1 MKKLL
6 ILLLALT
13 AIAWAEIEIEVA
25 VRIEN
30 LPEKILDLDGF
41 SSQNEYCAELEK
53 NACFASEEILCPM
66 LLDVNILYGWPY
78 YGNIIEFYILTGA
91 SHALSEAVQNEFNYY
106 RKCGIM
112 VADDST
118 YNSIFL
124 KIDSV
129 LIPAINDCLQKKNC
143 STKPLIFDFTLGE
156 MQSDWRIPGPDYE
169 LIEMATDSVNA
180 RNAAISQLALSVS
193 RHESVR
199 VQNHQLTVSPKLIGR
214 QFMLFDVNG
223 HELRR
228 GTLQNNMQLPAY
240 PTVIKIQGFGT
251 NLLK

>member
-13 AIAWAEIEIEVA
+13 AIAWAEIEIEVV

-66 LLDVNILYGWPY
+66 LLDANILYGWSY
-78 YGNIIEFYILTGA
+78 YGSIIEFYVLTGA
-91 SHALSEAVQNEFNYY
+91 SHALSEAVQNEFNFY

-118 YNSIFL
+118 YNAIFS

-129 LIPAINDCLQKKNC
+129 LIPAIND
-143 STKPLIFDFTLGE
+143 
-156 MQSDWRIPGPDYE
+156 
-169 LIEMATDSVNA
+169 
-180 RNAAISQLALSVS
+180 
-193 RHESVR
+193 
-199 VQNHQLTVSPKLIGR
+199 
-214 QFMLFDVNG
+214 
-223 HELRR
+223 
-228 GTLQNNMQLPAY
+228 
-240 PTVIKIQGFGT
+240 
-251 NLLK
+251 